1 MQFLPPKRNF
11 LLLQT
16 LIAMCVW
23 GGGQTFDQLMVD
35 LSYKSRSLSLS
46 FCVFDQKVFPTKD
59 LRRPMIK
66 VLGSAFTTLAHY

>member
-16 LIAMCVW
+16 LIAMCVCV
-23 GGGQTFDQLMVD
+23 GGQTFDQLMVD
-35 LSYKSRSLSLS
+35 LSYKSLSLS

-59 LRRPMIK
+59 LWRPMIK